1 MNEAGPTPLQF
12 DRVVPDSPTASRDD
26 RVAAV
31 CVACGAAIETEYYQ
45 INGHVACASCR
56 SHAEASAETPRGIRP
71 LVTAGF
77 FGLGAGLVGAVIY
90 FAVIA
95 LLDLEIGLV
104 AILIGYMVGYAIRK
118 GTRGRGGRRFQVL
131 AIALTYGSISVAY
144 TSIALKSA
152 IEKTETSASA
162 AASAGQTTVQP
173 DRTERRETS
182 LFAAVARGMF
192 LLAVVP
198 LLVVLGSLPGSLI
211 SGLII
216 LIGMGQA
223 WRMTGTPHLEI
234 LGPYRLGTAA
244 SSEAV

>member
-1 MNEAGPTPLQF
+1 MNEAGPAPLQF
-12 DRVVPDSPTASRDD
+12 DRVVPESPTSSLHD
-26 RVAAV
+26 RVAAA
-31 CVACGAAIETEYYQ
+31 CDACGTAIENEYYQ

-56 SHAEASAETPRGIRP
+56 SRAEASAETPRGLRP

-77 FGLGAGLVGAVIY
+77 FGLGAGIVGAVIY

-131 AIALTYGSISVAY
+131 AIALTYASIAMAY
-144 TSIALKSA
+144 TSIAVKSA
-152 IEKTETSASA
+152 LEKPDTTSASA
-162 AASAGQTTVQP
+162 TASPGQTTGQP
-173 DRTERRETS
+173 DEKDANLVVALAS
-182 LFAAVARGMF
+182 GAALVA
-192 LLAVVP
+192 VIP
-198 LLVVLGSLPGSLI
+198 LLVVFGSLPGSLI
-211 SGLII
+211 SGVII

-234 LGPYRLGTAA
+234 LGPYRLGTA
-244 SSEAV
+244 SPEAV